1 MRVNPD
7 RARRRAKDHRTL
19 LQARPHACLAAI
31 LLLAGCVMTS
41 RHPEVTVARSGDAPD
56 DQVRQFGEGPISI
69 MTNPRIDDQVRMLFG
84 ADWKGGVPG
93 GTRASAPEF
102 FIASAPP
109 RLLEI
114 GGIEYVAVTGCRA
127 SACGRDRGLL
137 LVRTDGNQLLA
148 RLDEGGF
155 SHYYGHGS
163 VDMHGWSRAS
173 LNAAWDELEERR
185 WVSHRS

>member
-1 MRVNPD
+1 M
-7 RARRRAKDHRTL
+7 DHRTL
-19 LQARPHACLAAI
+19 LRTAPLTCLAAI
-31 LLLAGCVMTS
+31 LTLAGCVTTS
-41 RHPEVTVARSGDAPD
+41 RRPEVTMAPSRDA
-56 DQVRQFGEGPISI
+56 RQFGEGAISI

-84 ADWKGGVPG
+84 ADWKGGAPG

-102 FIASAPP
+102 FTASAPP

-127 SACGRDRGLL
+127 SACGGDRGLL

-163 VDMHGWSRAS
+163 VDMHGRSSAS